1 MIRSL
6 RLVFCALA
14 LLFGG
19 AGLAFAGAPTS
30 GGGVLVVPISGTVD
44 EGMAHLVQRAVREAE
59 SAHASALVLDINT
72 PGGLVSAA
80 FEIRDA
86 LVGSH
91 VRTVAYVS
99 QRAYSAGAL
108 ITLATKTIVM
118 APGSS
123 IGAAEPIPNDPKHVS
138 ALRAEF
144 AATATR
150 MHRDPTLAAAMVDKT
165 VNAPAY
171 KRSGAILSFTAEE
184 AKRAHFI
191 DSVEPTL
198 DAALEYAHVTGT
210 RSTASYSWG
219 ESLARFA
226 TSPEVSGILL
236 SLGVLGLLIEMQ
248 TLHGIAGAIGV
259 GSLALF
265 FGTHVYAGFSDGVV
279 IALAVLGVLGI
290 LLELHVF
297 PGHGLSGALGLL
309 ALAAAVFLAFGAAF
323 SVVAIQAISIA
334 IVLSVVLF
342 AVFVRMAP
350 QSAYF
355 RRITFTNVQGPEFV
369 ANRDFQGLV
378 GHMGVATSYL
388 RPAGVAHVDGERV
401 DVLTEGD
408 FLPAGSAIRVS
419 RVQGSRVFVAPV
431 ATSPVSPLDDESE
444 SVRG

>member
-19 AGLAFAGAPTS
+19 AGLAFAAAPTS
-30 GGGVLVVPISGTVD
+30 GGGVLIVPISGTVD

-309 ALAAAVFLAFGAAF
+309 ALGAAVFLAFGAAF

-350 QSAYF
+350 QNAYF

>member
-19 AGLAFAGAPTS
+19 AGLAFAAAPTS
-30 GGGVLVVPISGTVD
+30 GGGVLIVPISGTVD

-342 AVFVRMAP
+342 TVFVRMAP

>member
-342 AVFVRMAP
+342 AVFVRLAP

>member
-19 AGLAFAGAPTS
+19 AGLALAAAPTS
-30 GGGVLVVPISGTVD
+30 GGGVLIVPISGTVD

>member
-19 AGLAFAGAPTS
+19 AGLAFAAAPTS
-30 GGGVLVVPISGTVD
+30 GGGVLIVPISGTVD
-44 EGMAHLVQRAVREAE
+44 EGMAHLVERAVREAE
-59 SAHASALVLDINT
+59 SAHDSALVLDINT

-342 AVFVRMAP
+342 AVFVRMVP

>member
-19 AGLAFAGAPTS
+19 AGLAFAAAPTS
-30 GGGVLVVPISGTVD
+30 GGRVLIVPISGTVD

>member
-19 AGLAFAGAPTS
+19 AGLALAAAPTS
-30 GGGVLVVPISGTVD
+30 GGGVLIVPISGTVD

-59 SAHASALVLDINT
+59 STHASALVLDINT

-86 LVGSH
+86 LVGSR

-369 ANRDFQGLV
+369 ANRDFRGLV